1 MEHRAENKV
10 FAKESEFSQLF
21 FFSKIT
27 IVFQEERKTCQTAG
41 VLIIMSAVGIC
52 SAYADVT
59 GRQQRRS
66 EAEKVKPEKEQRSLT
81 KITSVSFA
89 RGCHCFKVLRGTR
102 GFPHKEIAESKP
114 GYQWTQTKG

>member
-1 MEHRAENKV
+1 MLNGWSTKQKIRFLLRRVN
-10 FAKESEFSQLF
+10 SRNF

-89 RGCHCFKVLRGTR
+89 RGCHCFKVL
-102 GFPHKEIAESKP
+102 
-114 GYQWTQTKG
+114 